1 MPKWNVGDGRI
12 ANSTDSK
19 IVPKGNIVMTLF
31 RNDFVLEKEL
41 FANNQVYEYK
51 RYVLF
56 KSSLV
61 LLNAGF

>member
-1 MPKWNVGDGRI
+1 MERWGGQDREFSRI
-12 ANSTDSK
+12 E
-19 IVPKGNIVMTLF
+19 PKGNIVMTLF

>member
-1 MPKWNVGDGRI
+1 MPKWNAGEGRI

-31 RNDFVLEKEL
+31 RSDFVLEKEL
-41 FANNQVYEYK
+41 FASNKVCKYK

-61 LLNAGF
+61 LINAGF